1 MATYDWQERHI
12 IGLDGHEI
20 ALKQKIY
27 MSTTVATN
35 LSRELI

>member
-12 IGLDGHEI
+12 IGLDGREI
-20 ALKQKIY
+20 ALETKDLHA
-27 MSTTVATN
+27 TTVATN